1 VIARDSGT
9 IRAVLRDVRHR
20 FQFLVERFMMRGPI
34 FRLVFVCWL
43 IVGVSVVFG
52 LAVYPTGQ
60 FESPGA
66 AIWWAFLRL
75 SDPGYLGDDEGAYVR
90 TISTIVTVAG
100 YVLFLGA
107 LIAIMT
113 QWLNQAFR
121 TLEAGVTPITNKNH
135 FVVLGWNARAANIVL
150 ELLESND
157 RVRQFLRRRGARA
170 LHIAVMTENVD
181 EQTHYDL
188 RDRVGAKLRANNVI
202 LRSGSPLR
210 VDHLK
215 RVRALDAA
223 AILLPAPD
231 TEKGS
236 GPDTETIKTLLGLA
250 SYCQEQGNAVQPLV
264 VAELL
269 DARKSITARRAYPG
283 PLEIIAS
290 NRVVSSLLCQN
301 IRHPGLSHVY
311 SALLSHGEGN
321 EIYAR
326 EAAQL
331 EGRRFGDLAD
341 AFPEAVVLGIVRRDG
356 TTETSMLNPSDDL
369 LLRAD
374 DRIVIVAED
383 IDHTQPPSEFVPKH
397 SHHGEG
403 EPQPPDLAK
412 QRRILVLGWNH
423 HVPDLVGE
431 LDSFQVERFEIV
443 VAATVST
450 EARNRHMDNHEIAP
464 RRVEVKHVE
473 LDYTVPG
480 HLKRLE
486 PASFDNIVF
495 VANDWIESEESDAR
509 TILGHLLL
517 REIVPD
523 DGTGPQ
529 VLVELKE
536 PSNLALFEQG
546 GSEVIIPALALGH
559 IMAQVALRRELRV
572 VFDDLFGP
580 EGSELFFRAAG
591 SYGLVGTEVG
601 FAEIQRAVAKRNET
615 ALGLRR
621 ARGANGRAEL
631 LVNPPRGQRWTLGEH
646 DELVVL
652 ANYVC

>member
-1 VIARDSGT
+1 
-9 IRAVLRDVRHR
+9 
-20 FQFLVERFMMRGPI
+20 MMRGPT
-34 FRLVFVCWL
+34 FRLLFVCGI

-60 FESPGA
+60 FESPED

-90 TISTIVTVAG
+90 TISTIVTVLG

-170 LHIAVMTENVD
+170 LHVAVMTENVD

-188 RDRVGAKLRANNVI
+188 RDRVGSKLRANNVI
-202 LRSGSPLR
+202 LRTGNSLR
-210 VDHLK
+210 VEHLK

-223 AILLPAPD
+223 AVLLPAPE
-231 TEKGS
+231 TNIQGL
-236 GPDTETIKTLLGLA
+236 GPDTETIKSLLGLA
-250 SYCQEQGNAVQPLV
+250 SYCQEQPDAAKPLV

-269 DARKSITARRAYPG
+269 DARKTITARRAYPG

-290 NRVVSSLLCQN
+290 NRVISSLISQT
-301 IRHPGLSHVY
+301 IRHPGMSQVY
-311 SALLSHGEGN
+311 AALLSHGEGS

-326 EAAQL
+326 EAPQF
-331 EGRRFGDLAD
+331 EGQRFGDLGG
-341 AFPEAVVLGIVRRDG
+341 AFPDAILLGIVRRENG
-356 TTETSMLNPSDDL
+356 GEKSLLNPSDDL
-369 LLRAD
+369 ILRAD
-374 DRIVIVAED
+374 DRLVLVAED
-383 IDHTQPPSEFVPKH
+383 SEHTQPPEQYVAKH
-397 SHHGEG
+397 SDRGQG
-403 EPQPPDLAK
+403 TPQPPDLAPM
-412 QRRILVLGWNH
+412 RRILVLGWNH
-423 HVPDLVGE
+423 HVPDLIAE
-431 LDSFQVERFEIV
+431 LDSYQVERFELV
-443 VAATVST
+443 VAAIVGLDVR
-450 EARNRHMDNHEIAP
+450 ARHMDNHEVVP
-464 RRVEVKHVE
+464 QRVKVEHLE

-480 HLKRLE
+480 HLKRIR
-486 PASFDNIVF
+486 PAEFDNIVF
-495 VANDWIESEESDAR
+495 VANDWIESEGSDAR
-509 TILGHLLL
+509 TVLGHLLL
-517 REIVPD
+517 REILPD
-523 DGTGPQ
+523 DSGPR

-536 PSNLALFEQG
+536 PSNLALFESG
-546 GSEVIIPALALGH
+546 ESEVIIPALALGH

-580 EGSELFFRAAG
+580 EGCEVFFRSPG
-591 SYGLVGTEVG
+591 TYGIEGKDVD
-601 FAEIQRAVAKRNET
+601 FAEIQRAVANRNET

-621 ARGANGRAEL
+621 ARGASRRAEL
-631 LVNPPRGQRWTLGEH
+631 LINPPRSQRWTLEPG

-652 ANYVC
+652 ANYVY